1 MDPKYQASHSADYMS
16 TYLDVNLFKTIIDQ
30 GKPLGLEAIKLTG
43 GEPLLHP
50 QIEEILRMISETHN
64 RLIIETNG
72 VLCTQ
77 SIAKLISQVSNQVFV
92 SVSLD
97 GCDSET
103 HDWVRGVPGSFV
115 SALEGIEN
123 LVKAGV
129 KPQIV
134 MALMRKNRDQIESVV
149 QLAEEIGVSSVKFN
163 PIQPIAR
170 GDLFH
175 NNMETLSIHELV
187 TIGAWVEKSLATRT
201 NLVLLYT
208 QPMAFKPLSRMFG
221 GNSSGCGVCGILNI
235 LGVLSDGS
243 YSLCGIGESVQDLV
257 FGHAAENNLEEVWR
271 NTPILEELREGFPEK
286 LTGVC
291 KDCLM
296 KAICKGSCIAQN
308 YYNSGGL
315 WSPFWYCEQAHN
327 SGLFPL
333 HRLKSTS
340 NSVNITS
347 VPS

>member
-175 NNMETLSIHELV
+175 NNMENPFIHELV
-187 TIGAWVEKSLATRT
+187 TIGAWVEKSLATR
-201 NLVLLYT
+201 
-208 QPMAFKPLSRMFG
+208 Q
-221 GNSSGCGVCGILNI
+221 SSIALHSANGV
-235 LGVLSDGS
+235 
-243 YSLCGIGESVQDLV
+243 
-257 FGHAAENNLEEVWR
+257 
-271 NTPILEELREGFPEK
+271 
-286 LTGVC
+286 
-291 KDCLM
+291 
-296 KAICKGSCIAQN
+296 
-308 YYNSGGL
+308 
-315 WSPFWYCEQAHN
+315 
-327 SGLFPL
+327 
-333 HRLKSTS
+333 
-340 NSVNITS
+340 
-347 VPS
+347 